1 VEKPFI
7 NRACVYEALLCCAV
21 LTAPAFAQ
29 DDTPVFRTTSEL
41 VLLDIQVVH
50 QKTATSTKSVR
61 REDLQVFED
70 GKPQIISFFSR
81 DELPLSIVML
91 FDMTATS
98 QAVLKQLAAGA
109 RSALSHLKPAD
120 EVAVMVYAAHG
131 RVLDGFTTN
140 RDRTAAAI
148 ERAAGE
154 HQPGG
159 AFFNEAVWE
168 AADLL
173 NKSGTPSGRR
183 VVIWLTDNLPNVPMR
198 NTYSSD
204 GDTLAVHTES
214 EAIRSLHES
223 GTVVAPLLQRSA
235 LAMGIAGPVMA
246 FEAPFRHSHPPGDA
260 HKYAE
265 LTGGEAIGLGGKQ
278 VDERLSE
285 LIDDL
290 RSRYTIGYPPTEEKP
305 PGTFCKVKVTLAPDS
320 SLRPQEWKVLA
331 RAGYY
336 RKPPNSVDSKAGGR
350 RMDER
355 PPLPEHKVRE
365 CEVIFRAVK
374 RREPFVRNGGNEIRL
389 KRPAPFLFSMSATPN
404 NQASR

>member
-1 VEKPFI
+1 MKKLFI
-7 NRACVYEALLCCAV
+7 HEACLCIALFCCAATGA
-21 LTAPAFAQ
+21 TAFSE
-29 DDTPVFRTTSEL
+29 DSTPVFRATSEL
-41 VLLDIQVVH
+41 VLLDVQVVH
-50 QKTATSTKSVR
+50 QKTATSTKSLR
-61 REDLQVFED
+61 REDLQVSED
-70 GKPQIISFFSR
+70 GKPQTVSFFSR

-91 FDMTATS
+91 FDMTTTS

-131 RVLDGFTTN
+131 RVLDGLTTN

-168 AADLL
+168 ASDLL
-173 NKSGTPSGRR
+173 SKSGTPSGRR

-198 NTYSSD
+198 AEYSNDGNTS
-204 GDTLAVHTES
+204 AVHTES

-235 LAMGIAGPVMA
+235 LAMGLAGPVLA
-246 FEAPFRHSHPPGDA
+246 LESPFRHSHPPGDA

-265 LTGGEAIGLGGKQ
+265 ITGGEAIGLGGKQ
-278 VDERLSE
+278 VDERLGE

-290 RSRYTIGYPPTEEKP
+290 RSRYTIGYRPTDEKP
-305 PGTFCKVKVTLAPDS
+305 PGTFCKVKVALAPDS

-336 RKPPNSVDSKAGGR
+336 RKPVASVG
-350 RMDER
+350 
-355 PPLPEHKVRE
+355 H
-365 CEVIFRAVK
+365 
-374 RREPFVRNGGNEIRL
+374 
-389 KRPAPFLFSMSATPN
+389 
-404 NQASR
+404 